1 VRASGVRAAVV
12 TAIEAITPDAQASGR
27 DIFRHIENAARTG
40 TRAPDR
46 VFFVDMSDLPN
57 RANLLTVDA
66 YKISLMITVLYSVA
80 PGATEDRVA
89 SDAERISNA
98 LINLAAQNADL
109 YAADITPLDMTETDN
124 AIESRTLADVTYR
137 LTGVI

>member
-1 VRASGVRAAVV
+1 
-12 TAIEAITPDAQASGR
+12 
-27 DIFRHIENAARTG
+27 
-40 TRAPDR
+40 
-46 VFFVDMSDLPN
+46 
-57 RANLLTVDA
+57 
-66 YKISLMITVLYSVA
+66 VLYSVA